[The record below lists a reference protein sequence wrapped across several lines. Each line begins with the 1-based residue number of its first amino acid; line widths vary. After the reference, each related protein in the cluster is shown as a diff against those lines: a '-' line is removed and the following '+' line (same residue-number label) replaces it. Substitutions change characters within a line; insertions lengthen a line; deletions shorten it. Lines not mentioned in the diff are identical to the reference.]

1 LKKEIFEG
9 FEAEGRHLKTETS
22 QDRSRGNSRPK
33 SDMKGSHLK
42 EIRIVDKENM
52 RLNGPG
58 EVSEMPE
65 MKGKMN
71 GFFQLWSQVTELI
84 RDFNGLGKQ
93 YEKVNLQ
100 IEKDRK
106 RMDQLSQKKADLLP
120 YMKEI
125 SRILANPNSDSLR
138 KNLIELEEAEAENI
152 NKSTRYF
159 EKLLEEFGFLY
170 NTMTDKLKVKK
181 ADYVKWNKK
190 LAGYCQANY
199 PQLHN

>member
-1 LKKEIFEG
+1 MDILEG
-9 FEAEGRHLKTETS
+9 VDGEGRHLRTETS
-22 QDRSRGNSRPK
+22 QDRSRGGSRPK
-33 SDMKGSHLK
+33 SELKGSYLK
-42 EIRIVDKENM
+42 EIKIVDKENM
-52 RLNGPG
+52 RVNGPG
-58 EVSEMPE
+58 EPNQVPE

-71 GFFQLWSQVTELI
+71 GFFSLWSQVTELVK
-84 RDFNGLGKQ
+84 DFNSLGKQ
-93 YEKVNLQ
+93 NEKVNVQ

-125 SRILANPNSDSLR
+125 SRILANPNPESLK
-138 KNLIELEEAEAENI
+138 KNLAELEEAEAENI

-159 EKLLEEFGFLY
+159 EKLLEEFGFLF
-170 NTMTDKLKVKK
+170 NTMNDKLKVKK